1 MEGRVG
7 EECSFVRS
15 FSMFFRMFRA
25 GVDYQT
31 GREGLKC

>member
-7 EECSFVRS
+7 EECSFIHS

-25 GVDYQT
+25 GADSQT
-31 GREGLKC
+31 